1 LGEGAGTVNF
11 CLVSLDVQP
20 GPKKP
25 RVGDDIP
32 FYCLVTPE
40 NERMERANN
49 YESGLRRVLHIT
61 ELKNQ
66 CLTEALA
73 RFPET
78 SHVIMVESYYLKQE
92 AAIKKLIRRYK
103 ETADENLILGAP
115 VWIYLKD
122 RLLTKQ
128 VFYDGWACPELAFYN
143 RKGSPELPT
152 LVQVSSV
159 GSCLIFPRWTWEKTR
174 FANPE
179 YPAKIY
185 YNWLCEN
192 SGCPV
197 IVDMSISFFRC
208 IIGGRNL
215 TRFSYPWRVF
225 QYTNFRLRR
234 FLSRLRTG
242 RR

>member
-1 LGEGAGTVNF
+1 MKF

-25 RVGDDIP
+25 RVRDDIS

-40 NERMERANN
+40 EKRMERTKT
-49 YESGLRRVLHIT
+49 YESDLRRVLHIT

-66 CLTEALA
+66 CLREALE

-78 SHVIMVESYYLKQE
+78 SHLVMVESYYLKQE
-92 AAIKKLIRRYK
+92 AAIKKLIRRYMDI
-103 ETADENLILGAP
+103 ANENLILGAP
-115 VWIYLKD
+115 VWIFLKD
-122 RLLTKQ
+122 RMLTKQ
-128 VFYDGWACPELAFYN
+128 VFYDGWACPELAFYD
-143 RKGSPELPT
+143 RTGSPELPT

-159 GSCLIFPRWTWEKTR
+159 GSCLIFPRWVWEKTR

-179 YPAKIY
+179 YPKKIY

-197 IVDMSISFFRC
+197 IVDMSITFFRC

-215 TRFSYPWRVF
+215 TRFSYPWRIF
-225 QYTNFRLRR
+225 QYAKFRLQRL
-234 FLSRLRTG
+234 LSRPQTEKM
-242 RR
+242 

>member
-1 LGEGAGTVNF
+1 VIDGIALYWLDTEDKEG
-11 CLVSLDVQP
+11 L
-20 GPKKP
+20 
-25 RVGDDIP
+25 
-32 FYCLVTPE
+32 
-40 NERMERANN
+40 ERANK
-49 YESGLRRVLHIT
+49 YESARSRVQHIT
-61 ELKNQ
+61 AVKQ
-66 CLTEALA
+66 QRHTEATA
-73 RFPET
+73 ATPDK
-78 SHVIMVESYYLKQE
+78 SHAKSIEEHDLKQE